1 MAKGPRGSDK
11 QLFNPFFYY
20 FTLMT
25 KDNLKNK
32 LFNFRDEK
40 VKVLKAVQELTM
52 DDVVLG
58 QYQVNYPSNVY
69 CKKINLFFFDCTQ
82 IKKTFNSY
90 FSYRIINGFPRI

>member
-58 QYQVNYPSNVY
+58 QYQVNYPGREGTLGCFYTSPQSL
-69 CKKINLFFFDCTQ
+69 I
-82 IKKTFNSY
+82 ITFS
-90 FSYRIINGFPRI
+90 FLLA